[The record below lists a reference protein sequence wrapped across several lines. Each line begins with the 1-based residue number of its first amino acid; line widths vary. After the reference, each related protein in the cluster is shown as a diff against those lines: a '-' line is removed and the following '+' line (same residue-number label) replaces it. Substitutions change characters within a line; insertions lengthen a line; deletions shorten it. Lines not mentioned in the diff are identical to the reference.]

1 MNLPSGP
8 LSFSLRRSCGNFGAD
23 DALFGADGF
32 AELLRRFGGRSPSS
46 HFAFAFGFAFLVAS
60 FFVPESSGS
69 FEGGLPGL
77 PSSVS
82 LGSRGSFEGGVP
94 ELSG

>member
-8 LSFSLRRSCGNFGAD
+8 LRGDLRRSCGNFGAD
-23 DALFGADGF
+23 DADDASFGADGF

-60 FFVPESSGS
+60 FLVPESSGS

-82 LGSRGSFEGGVP
+82 LGSLGSRVP